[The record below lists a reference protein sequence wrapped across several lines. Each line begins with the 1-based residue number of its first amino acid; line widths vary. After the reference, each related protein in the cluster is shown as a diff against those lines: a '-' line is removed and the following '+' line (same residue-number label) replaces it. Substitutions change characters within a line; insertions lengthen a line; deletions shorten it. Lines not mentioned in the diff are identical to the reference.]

1 MPYCVDT
8 SGWLDG
14 WQRHY
19 PPDVFPTLWAKID
32 ALVTAGEIIS
42 SEEVYFELERKSDD
56 LHDWVKARKQML
68 VPLDEAI
75 QIRAATLLAEYPR
88 LVDTLRGR
96 SKADPFVI
104 ATAMERNAVVVTG
117 EIISGN
123 LDRPRIPDVCQV
135 KTIRCINF
143 LQMIRELKLTF

>member
-19 PPDVFPTLWAKID
+19 PLDVFPSLWMKIESI
-32 ALVTAGEIIS
+32 VTAGQIIS
-42 SEEVYFELERKSDD
+42 SEEVYLELERKSDD
-56 LHDWVKARKQML
+56 LHAWIKARKQML
-68 VPLDEAI
+68 APLDESI
-75 QIRAATLLAEYPR
+75 QIRAAALLAEHPR

-104 ATAMERNAVVVTG
+104 ATAMERNATVVTG
-117 EIISGN
+117 ELPSGN
-123 LDRPRIPDVCQV
+123 LQKPRIPDVC
-135 KTIRCINF
+135 KLKSIPCIGF